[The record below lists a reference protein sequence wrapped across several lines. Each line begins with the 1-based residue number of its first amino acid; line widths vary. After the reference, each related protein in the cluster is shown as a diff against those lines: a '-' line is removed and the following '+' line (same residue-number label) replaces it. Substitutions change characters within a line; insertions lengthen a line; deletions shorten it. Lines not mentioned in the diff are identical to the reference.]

1 MKLYEVQRERQEKQ
15 LEALE
20 KEIDRLNILNQ
31 ELENENYAL
40 SKG

>member
-1 MKLYEVQRERQEKQ
+1 LKLYEVQRERQEKQ